1 MPRRSETPVN
11 LSHPPSAHR
20 HDHEKTKERY
30 IIIVDKRYETFV
42 FPFKHSMKKMEK
54 YNENYTFWKDNV
66 YPKFM

>member
-1 MPRRSETPVN
+1 MPRRSEPPVN

-42 FPFKHSMKKMEK
+42 FPFKHSMEK
-54 YNENYTFWKDNV
+54 NGEIQRELYILKR
-66 YPKFM
+66 